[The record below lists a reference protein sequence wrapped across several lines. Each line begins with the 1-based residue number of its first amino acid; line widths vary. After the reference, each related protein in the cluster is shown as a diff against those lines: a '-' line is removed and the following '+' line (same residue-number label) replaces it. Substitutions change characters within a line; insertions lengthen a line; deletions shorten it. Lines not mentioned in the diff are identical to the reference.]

1 MLRTAFAT
9 LVVVFVFG
17 AVLWEGTDG
26 LRAFTAEGAR
36 RLSVTEQP
44 WPVPAVRLI
53 DMRGRELTFA
63 DEVGRSVVVEFM
75 YTTCPTICV
84 ALGESFAKLR
94 DQIRIAGLA
103 DRVRLISISFDLRDS
118 PEALEDYA
126 QAHGADG
133 GLWITARPEDER
145 ALRALLMAFASLL
158 YRMASAASC
167 TMQRSTS
174 LIGGAGWSR
183 SSISEKRLR
192 SSPRY
197 GANRERNCCQRPAP
211 RGCWGRPDNG
221 TAPADFARAT

>member
-9 LVVVFVFG
+9 LAAVFVFG
-17 AVLWEGTDG
+17 AILWEGTDG

-36 RLSVTEQP
+36 RLSVIEQP
-44 WPVPAVRLI
+44 RPVPAVHLI

-63 DEVGRSVVVEFM
+63 DEVGRSVVVEFI
-75 YTTCPTICV
+75 YTTCATICV

-94 DQIRIAGLA
+94 DQIRTAGLA

-145 ALRALLMAFASLL
+145 ALRSLLMAFGITVIPDGFGGFVHN
-158 YRMASAASC
+158 AALHVVD
-167 TMQRSTS
+167 RRGR
-174 LIGGAGWSR
+174 LVAIFDIGEEAQVLAA
-183 SSISEKRLR
+183 I
-192 SSPRY
+192 
-197 GANRERNCCQRPAP
+197 
-211 RGCWGRPDNG
+211 RGQP
-221 TAPADFARAT
+221 